1 MALSLSDPISAYFE
15 FSNGSDTVR
24 IDRCFMQDAVVV
36 DERHTAGTKG
46 VGKAVVGLFRELGAK
61 VLTTLPAV
69 RLDRALLPGMLA
81 QGTGLATCW

>member
-1 MALSLSDPISAYFE
+1 MPLDLE
-15 FSNGSDTVR
+15 LQGKRVL
-24 IDRCFMQDAVVV
+24 V
-36 DERHTAGTKG
+36 TAGTKG